1 MLMVVAR
8 NHKERVTL
16 KYGETFLNLL
26 GLKLD
31 DLIEFRKILIENQS
45 LVAAN
50 TRLLKENKQLKGQMN
65 DKSEEEPT
73 KEVSMDEYL
82 TTKEEIK

>member
-1 MLMVVAR
+1 MVVAR
-8 NHKERVTL
+8 NHKERVAL